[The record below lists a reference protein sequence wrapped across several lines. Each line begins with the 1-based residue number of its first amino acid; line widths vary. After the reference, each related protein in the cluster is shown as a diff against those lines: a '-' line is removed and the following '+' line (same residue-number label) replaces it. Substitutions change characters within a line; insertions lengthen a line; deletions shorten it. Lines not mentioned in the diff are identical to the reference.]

1 MQITYQKLGTDHPM
15 YGKVEF
21 LVADGTQPLCY
32 KTKDGY
38 LPLVEGAAPV
48 ASVTAATGS
57 AVAADVKTR
66 DLYVLSFKING
77 ETEEET
83 FGSKKKMDKAI
94 ELYQTKEFI
103 SDISHKAYKVL
114 MD

>member
-1 MQITYQKLGTDHPM
+1 MQISYQKLGTDHPM

-38 LPLVEGAAPV
+38 LPLQGVQAGS
-48 ASVTAATGS
+48 ASAATAQTG
-57 AVAADVKTR
+57 APAAEVKTR
-66 DLYVLSFKING
+66 DLFVLSFKVNG
-77 ETEEET
+77 EAEEQT

-94 ELYQTKEFI
+94 ALYQEKEFI
-103 SDISHKAYKVL
+103 TDISHKTLKVL

>member
-38 LPLVEGAAPV
+38 LPLEGGSAPV
-48 ASVTAATGS
+48 ATAQAS
-57 AVAADVKTR
+57 APAADIKTR
-66 DLYVLSFKING
+66 DLFVLSFKVNG
-77 ETEEET
+77 EVEEQT

-94 ELYQTKEFI
+94 ALYQEQAFI
-103 SDISHKAYKVL
+103 SDISHKTFKVL

>member
-21 LVADGTQPLCY
+21 LVADGIQPLCY

-38 LPLVEGAAPV
+38 LPLEGSSSATTQTASSSAP
-48 ASVTAATGS
+48 
-57 AVAADVKTR
+57 AADVKTR
-66 DLYVLSFKING
+66 DLYVLSFKVNG
-77 ETEEET
+77 EVEEQT

-103 SDISHKAYKVL
+103 SDISHKTFKVL

>member
-15 YGKVEF
+15 YGKVAF

-38 LPLVEGAAPV
+38 LPLEGNSGSSATTQASASSASAAE
-48 ASVTAATGS
+48 
-57 AVAADVKTR
+57 VKTR
-66 DLYVLSFKING
+66 DLFVLSFQVNG
-77 ETEEET
+77 EAEEQT

-103 SDISHKAYKVL
+103 SEISHKTYKVVL
-114 MD
+114 D

>member
-1 MQITYQKLGTDHPM
+1 MQLTYQKLGTDHPM

-32 KTKDGY
+32 KTKEGY
-38 LPLVEGAAPV
+38 LPLEGGSAPTAQAAAP
-48 ASVTAATGS
+48 
-57 AVAADVKTR
+57 AADIKTR
-66 DLYVLSFKING
+66 ELFVLSFKVNG
-77 ETEEET
+77 EQEEQT

-94 ELYQTKEFI
+94 ALYQEKDFI
-103 SDISHKAYKVL
+103 SDISHKTFKVL

>member
-1 MQITYQKLGTDHPM
+1 MQITYQKLGNDHPM

-38 LPLVEGAAPV
+38 LPLEGGAGSAPV
-48 ASVTAATGS
+48 ATAQA
-57 AVAADVKTR
+57 AAPAADIKTR
-66 DLYVLSFKING
+66 DLFVLSFKVNG
-77 ETEEET
+77 EVEEQT

-94 ELYQTKEFI
+94 ALYQEQEYI
-103 SDISHKAYKVL
+103 SDISHKTFKVL